1 MTIER
6 IAGGILFINA
16 HWDLHN
22 IAFTSLDFQ
31 KLGVPTLCGVEGTE
45 GCLSESEMSV
55 LIPELRQL
63 IEMHTIQKILPRK
76 DFRE

>member
-1 MTIER
+1 MTIKG

-31 KLGVPTLCGVEGTE
+31 KHGVPILCGVEGTE
-45 GCLSESEMSV
+45 GCLSGSEMSV
-55 LIPELRQL
+55 LITELRQL
-63 IEMHTIQKILPRK
+63 IKMHTIQKILPRE